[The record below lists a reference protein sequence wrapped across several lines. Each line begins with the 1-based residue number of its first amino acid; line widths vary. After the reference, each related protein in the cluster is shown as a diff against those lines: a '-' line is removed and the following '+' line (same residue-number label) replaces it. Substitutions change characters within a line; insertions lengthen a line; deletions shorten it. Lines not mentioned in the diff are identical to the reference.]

1 MSSLSR
7 SEFQRQIQRLDPISF
22 EQFIADIWAHRGWN
36 VRVTSA
42 SHDRGIDIIAEW
54 NGVISRTEA
63 IHVTRYQSEVS
74 SHEVQRYGRIPNQDP
89 AIETMITVTRSSFS
103 QPAQELAA
111 DLNVKTVDCHDLHT
125 LVRESELVPLLF
137 EYVESNETET
147 QSRLSRV
154 DMERSKLHTATGV
167 DASASSS
174 TSRSIVSSSSRSRST
189 TAHSSMA
196 DDRNTTLTHPESTGS
211 FKIGLYALI
220 VISILLS
227 VGFLLTLL

>member
-22 EQFIADIWAHRGWN
+22 EQFIADIWAHQGWN

-63 IHVTRYQSEVS
+63 VHVMRCQSEVS

-103 QPAQELAA
+103 QPAQELA
-111 DLNVKTVDCHDLHT
+111 TVDCHDLHT

-137 EYVESNETET
+137 VYVESNETET

-154 DMERSKLHTATGV
+154 DMKRSKLHTATGV